1 MATIRDVAQ
10 EAGVSVATVSN
21 YLNHTKPVK
30 KETARRIQQA
40 IDTLKYSQN
49 LSARSLKSNHY
60 PDVGVILPNF
70 DDPYYVQLFQG
81 IESAFQNSG
90 YFVNLAFS
98 YDIPDLE
105 QTILRGLLQKQICGL
120 ILLSSQPDNLSFYQ
134 DHFSGPL
141 RPLVLIDRDIADL
154 EANYVSFDTR
164 SMIEQVTTHL
174 LERGFHHLLLV
185 SGPERFTCEA
195 NAIDGF
201 QRGLAQKGL
210 QASVSSVLTK
220 TALPLASSVAGILQ
234 TNLSRDDA
242 FRKTAQLLQR
252 EKPDAIVTT
261 SESLASG
268 VIESLLL
275 HGYSPQD
282 IPVVSLGEEH
292 WNYHTHSFASHSI
305 PRPAIRL
312 GQTAAELLLGQLEK
326 APPGEAQRILLTVE
340 PTSIFSAEPIGPFS
354 KRKPLYSTPSGE
366 ISFSQQG
373 FREESARKPLR
384 ILLVDTPQVHA
395 FLGLIKDFENQYGIT
410 TEIKILPHHHYY
422 ETLLDKHASSRDIP
436 FDVFMYDIPWLSSLA
451 LGHILK
457 DITKEV
463 NRMDLSIF
471 LPDCLKY
478 FSAVQGHYYGIP
490 FMYAP
495 QILYYR
501 KDLFENTELK
511 NQYERYNNLTLRP
524 PRTMKE
530 FNTVADF
537 FTNQTKAIPYG
548 LSIPAAYNECLAPEI
563 YMRLRAC
570 GGRLFTA
577 KGDIDLDER
586 SAQKA
591 YESFLQSI
599 QAAKPNYRTATD
611 VSIVEDFLRG
621 DTAMLITYPSF
632 LTDVVDLKK
641 SSMIGSIG
649 YYHIPG
655 RSPLLGGW
663 SLGISSLSQATDEAM
678 AFLRWT
684 CQQKTATYFALL
696 GGQTAITSTYTNDEL
711 VKLYPWLPLYYS
723 TYPYTRPVVPP
734 LLHQGSIVSQS
745 DIDSIVCRHLYRL
758 MDGQEEIKETIA
770 NTKAGLEL
778 LLEGTKH
785 ADFL

>member
-21 YLNHTKPVK
+21 YLNHTKPVR
-30 KETARRIQQA
+30 KETARKIQQA
-40 IDTLKYSQN
+40 IDSLNYSQN

-60 PDVGVILPNF
+60 PDIGVILPNF

-81 IESAFQNSG
+81 MESAFQNSG
-90 YFVNLAFS
+90 YFLNPAFS

-105 QTILRGLLQKQICGL
+105 QTILQGLLQKQICGL
-120 ILLSSQPDNLSFYQ
+120 IMLSSQPDNPSFYQ
-134 DHFSGPL
+134 NHFANPA
-141 RPLVLIDRDIADL
+141 RPLVLIDRDIPDL
-154 EANYVSFDTR
+154 EANYLSFDTCSIMEHVSIR
-164 SMIEQVTTHL
+164 L
-174 LERGFHHLLLV
+174 LKKGFHHLLLV
-185 SGPERFTCEA
+185 TGPDRFTCEA
-195 NAIDGF
+195 NAIRGF
-201 QRGLAQKGL
+201 QKGL
-210 QASVSSVLTK
+210 AHTGMQADVAFLSPK
-220 TALPLASSVAGILQ
+220 ALPPSPTTAKILQ

-242 FRKTAQLLQR
+242 FRKTTLLLSA

-275 HGYSPQD
+275 HGYTPQD
-282 IPVVSLGEEH
+282 IPVISLGEEH
-292 WNYHTHSFASHSI
+292 WNYHTHSFASESI
-305 PRPAIRL
+305 PRPAIKL
-312 GQTAAELLLGQLEK
+312 GQTAAELLLHQLKEPSAK
-326 APPGEAQRILLTVE
+326 KMHRTLLRIE
-340 PTSIFSAEPIGPFS
+340 PTPLPLFKEPSNSVFSQRRQDGA
-354 KRKPLYSTPSGE
+354 LPSEGS
-366 ISFSQQG
+366 SFSQHH
-373 FREESARKPLR
+373 FLREPAGKPLR
-384 ILLVDTPQVHA
+384 ILMVDTPQVHA
-395 FLGLIKDFENQYGIT
+395 FLGLIKDFENQYGMT
-410 TEIKILPHHHYY
+410 TELQILPHHHYY
-422 ETLLDKHASSRDIP
+422 ETLLDKHASSREIP

-451 LGHILK
+451 LGNILR

-471 LPDCLKY
+471 LPNCLKY
-478 FSAVQGHYYGIP
+478 FGAIQGHYYGIP

-501 KDLFENTELK
+501 KDLFENTDLK
-511 NQYERYNNLTLRP
+511 NQYERCSNLTLRP
-524 PRTMKE
+524 PRTLKE
-530 FNTVADF
+530 FNTLANF
-537 FTNQTKAIPYG
+537 FTHQTRAIPYG

-570 GGRLFTA
+570 GGKLFTA
-577 KGDIDLDER
+577 KGDIDLADQP
-586 SAQKA
+586 AQNA

-611 VSIVEDFLRG
+611 VSIVDDFLQG
-621 DTAMLITYPSF
+621 ETAMLITYPSF
-632 LTDVVDLKK
+632 LTNVVDLKK

-663 SLGISSLSQATDEAM
+663 SLGISSRSQAFETAM
-678 AFLRWT
+678 DFLRWT

-734 LLHQGSIVSQS
+734 LLNQRSLISQA
-745 DIDSIVCRHLYRL
+745 DIDSIVCQHLYQL
-758 MDGQEEIKETIA
+758 MDGQEEIGETIA
-770 NTKAGLEL
+770 NTRLEL
-778 LLEGTKH
+778 KMLLDK
-785 ADFL
+785 ANC